1 MAKVVMPLLGV
12 EAHGTVGK
20 AITYRA
26 RQDMTTAGRYKKQ
39 RDAGSA
45 AQLVQRSKFQGAV
58 AAWPVICDAAKS
70 VLAELASAAHL
81 NAWNWFLRLILRD
94 ALPSAVVGDSFV
106 ADFRVIG

>member
-1 MAKVVMPLLGV
+1 MAKVVLPLLGV

-20 AITYRA
+20 AITYRG
-26 RQDMTTAGRYKKQ
+26 RVGMTTAGRYKRQ
-39 RDAGSA
+39 RDAESVD
-45 AQLVQRSKFQGAV
+45 QLAQRSKFQSAV
-58 AAWPVICDAAKS
+58 SAWPAICDAAKA

-81 NAWNWFLRLILRD
+81 NAWNWFLKLILRD